1 MSSKLCLNLCSRKW
15 LKPNRNLVRSF
26 PPGIKMSWR
35 SRNDVSLYVP
45 AASQIKHP
53 TASRWIVTK
62 TSQWYISTTSYWD
75 VVTNSQKY
83 VTTTSVRLISTSPWR
98 LEKVPNETPNDVSV
112 VLWQVVSVACITW
125 HDVPL
130 ARLYDVSY
138 KSQIKHQTCCCDTS
152 PPRLGVTFSR
162 RLVSRSLLHIQITLP

>member
-53 TASRWIVTK
+53 TESRWNVTK

-75 VVTNSQKY
+75 VVTNSQKD
-83 VTTTSVRLISTSPWR
+83 VTTTSHQYVSMTSQKSLKWNTKRRLSGTLASRFSGMYHVARRPISTS
-98 LEKVPNETPNDVSV
+98 L
-112 VLWQVVSVACITW
+112 
-125 HDVPL
+125 
-130 ARLYDVSY
+130 
-138 KSQIKHQTCCCDTS
+138 
-152 PPRLGVTFSR
+152 R
-162 RLVSRSLLHIQITLP
+162 RLL